1 MPSVNEQLQDSAI
14 SHSIDMT
21 RYSNGVVRRL
31 IALLNRSDADLF
43 AQMNAA
49 LERLPAESFTV
60 ERLDMLL
67 ADVRRINEAAYLQLR
82 HGLEGELKDL
92 VAYESGY
99 QMQLFQSTLPVQVSV
114 ASVSV
119 EQVYSAALARPM
131 QNRLLKEWAQGM
143 ESDKMVRIRDAL
155 RMGYVEGETIGQ
167 MVQRIRGTRA
177 RGYEDG
183 IIQTDRRNA
192 EAIVRT
198 AISHTAGH
206 TRDRF
211 AEANA
216 SLIAATVWISTL
228 DMRTTKEICVPR
240 DGKKYDPVTH
250 KPIGHDMPWGAGP
263 GRAHWNCRSSS
274 YFALKSWK
282 SLGIDM
288 EELPESFRA
297 SMDGTVPESTTYI
310 DWIKKQSAGRQ
321 DDVLGPTRGKLL
333 RSGGLPVDRL
343 YDKKGKWLSLDQL
356 REKDAAAFSRAG
368 L

>member
-1 MPSVNEQLQDSAI
+1 MTTVNEQLLDASI
-14 SHSIDMT
+14 SHAIDMQ

-31 IALLNRSDADLF
+31 IALLNRADNDLF
-43 AQMNAA
+43 LQINSA
-49 LERLPAESFTV
+49 LSRLPAESFTV
-60 ERLDMLL
+60 ERLDLLL
-67 ADVRRINEAAYLQLR
+67 ADVRRVNEAAYQQLR
-82 HGLEGELKDL
+82 HGLESELKDL
-92 VAYESGY
+92 VAYESNY
-99 QMQLFQSTLPVQVSV
+99 QMQLFQSALPVQLSV
-114 ASVSV
+114 ASISV

-131 QNRLLKEWAQGM
+131 QSRLLSEWAKGI
-143 ESDKMVRIRDAL
+143 EADKMVRIRDAL
-155 RMGYVEGETIGQ
+155 RMGYVEGETISQ

-192 EAIVRT
+192 ESIVRT

-288 EELPESFRA
+288 EELPESFRS

-321 DDVLGPTRGKLL
+321 DDFLGTTRGRLL

-343 YDKKGKWLSLDQL
+343 YDQKGKWLSLDQL